1 MWVGLAQ
8 KQHEGYYLEI
18 AHEDRRLA
26 TVEEGT
32 KLVGNRP
39 QPAPDEQFD
48 YVLKETYSR
57 HPVFVW

>member
-48 YVLKETYSR
+48 YVLQ
-57 HPVFVW
+57 